1 MKVLLS
7 LAVTGALAAASVA
20 TAASGARPALRLV
33 KSQPPIVSGS
43 HFRHSERVKVTFDVG
58 AQRFVRYA
66 RTTPSGSFTASAASG
81 NLDRCGDLLL
91 VVAVG
96 RLGDRATLKL
106 QLPDCPPQP

>member
-1 MKVLLS
+1 VCY
-7 LAVTGALAAASVA
+7 T
-20 TAASGARPALRLV
+20 
-33 KSQPPIVSGS
+33 
-43 HFRHSERVKVTFDVG
+43 
-58 AQRFVRYA
+58 